1 MESIDLIKKLEAID
15 RAKGGFESQREDAKA
30 VLLRILKVMGE
41 DPAKFQKDGQAAL
54 RELRR
59 RRAGKL

>member
-1 MESIDLIKKLEAID
+1 MESIDLIKKLEEID
-15 RAKGGFESQREDAKA
+15 RAKGGCANEGEDVRAMI
-30 VLLRILKVMGE
+30 VRILKQMGE
-41 DPAKFQKDGQAAL
+41 DPAKFRKDGQAAL